1 MSQTAE
7 CTPVNYVRFRDRI
20 SEGVATPVQVRHP
33 GRFITTAYQFGCHG
47 VITKWSA
54 YTVDS
59 GSHSIEF
66 HVWRRN
72 ETLTSVYHLIGINVF
87 QDAQPDANRLLS
99 LSVPQEQQISVSPGD
114 FVGIRTIESLQQSG
128 GSSEAGF
135 RIQFDNGG
143 MYRQYYRGAILPSNA
158 DESVSTPSTLDLRV
172 TGNFG
177 SVGSDRSPV
186 ISATVVGKCINCRGM
201 EYVSTLA
208 VNIVP
213 ISIAEF
219 GSDTTTTTLNPQST
233 FETSTPLP
241 QSAIIVIA
249 VSGSILVLVTFIT
262 IITIVVYMCC
272 RLSKRNVT
280 PSTKC
285 TPAVATG
292 GQQRNTESQLVSNP
306 AYNSNN
312 TQLVGNRAYNV
323 NNTQLVN
330 NPAYNSNNTQLVSNK
345 AYNVNN
351 SQLVSNPAYNT
362 EPYYSVIRGDGDVE
376 PTQNPVGDTTHMH

>member
-1 MSQTAE
+1 
-7 CTPVNYVRFRDRI
+7 
-20 SEGVATPVQVRHP
+20 
-33 GRFITTAYQFGCHG
+33 
-47 VITKWSA
+47 
-54 YTVDS
+54 
-59 GSHSIEF
+59 
-66 HVWRRN
+66 
-72 ETLTSVYHLIGINVF
+72 
-87 QDAQPDANRLLS
+87 
-99 LSVPQEQQISVSPGD
+99 
-114 FVGIRTIESLQQSG
+114 
-128 GSSEAGF
+128 
-135 RIQFDNGG
+135 
-143 MYRQYYRGAILPSNA
+143 
-158 DESVSTPSTLDLRV
+158 
-172 TGNFG
+172 
-177 SVGSDRSPV
+177 
-186 ISATVVGKCINCRGM
+186 M